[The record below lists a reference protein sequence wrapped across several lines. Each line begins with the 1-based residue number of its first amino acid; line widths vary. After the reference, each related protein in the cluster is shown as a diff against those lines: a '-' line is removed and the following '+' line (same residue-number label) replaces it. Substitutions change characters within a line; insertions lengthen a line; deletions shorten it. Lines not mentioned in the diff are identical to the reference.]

1 MNSAKKKLPSLEE
14 ELLKN
19 DCDCLCRAVARLL
32 QSSGSGLLSTDV
44 VRQDLASEVENHQSR
59 YIGFFHDEKALH
71 AWIESMKKEGEW
83 CDGRIAVRAAAH
95 LFGVPFVVFRK
106 CSPDQP
112 PSCFLPEYIGPGN
125 DKDLDPLCL
134 VLDEPGA
141 EQENYKPTGLEH
153 YNPLV
158 CKCEKTLLAIEDGP
172 IMPSLR
178 RLDAFEHLSKSAP
191 ADDLAAA
198 GGKQQNIKRSQ
209 APKVKKL
216 TERARPKKDKSA
228 KALLRGKR
236 DKDVGDVA
244 GEVDEKG
251 SVGDLPRNVEEF
263 KRKHPKAAPK
273 ENKDRKRKAKQDG
286 KGEKKKGPGRPKK
299 EEGILAKQDSA
310 GDGEAEAAPE
320 KKKKRKAR
328 TIEKDAKPE
337 SDVTAQPQKT
347 QKTTLTL
354 DGDFVQGALLTSDE
368 MGMCRKCESMVSR
381 ESALISGKKSP
392 YWVCKVCHARTQQL
406 KYALGKWPPENFKQL
421 DNEEKTA
428 FFKDIKE
435 ISGSKRLKMF
445 AEEWLKTVVVDVQG
459 KRYTNEY
466 LPMSVWKVRGFS
478 EEQIMACND
487 TMDHPLFG
495 QLYALSLLTKYVEHE
510 ERQERGEKT
519 TVTDDCVQGNGG
531 AMAAGK
537 EDRKM
542 ALEVIHINGLIN

>member
-14 ELLKN
+14 EQLKN
-19 DCDCLCRAVARLL
+19 DGDCLCRAVARLL

-59 YIGFFHDEKALH
+59 YIGFFHDEKALQ

-106 CSPDQP
+106 CNPDQP

-158 CKCEKTLLAIEDGP
+158 CKKQKDCSDLSPMLAIEDDP
-172 IMPSLR
+172 KMPSLR
-178 RLDAFEHLSKSAP
+178 RLDAFEYLSKSAP

-198 GGKQQNIKRSQ
+198 GRKQQKIKRSQ
-209 APKVKKL
+209 AKPSQERKEAAAPKVKQL
-216 TERARPKKDKSA
+216 TERAKPKKDKGA
-228 KALLRGKR
+228 KALLKGKR

-244 GEVDEKG
+244 GEVAEKG

-273 ENKDRKRKAKQDG
+273 DKKDRKRK
-286 KGEKKKGPGRPKK
+286 
-299 EEGILAKQDSA
+299 AKQDSA

-328 TIEKDAKPE
+328 TVEKDAKLE
-337 SDVTAQPQKT
+337 SDVTAAQRPSLRRQRSP
-347 QKTTLTL
+347 L
-354 DGDFVQGALLTSDE
+354 
-368 MGMCRKCESMVSR
+368 MV
-381 ESALISGKKSP
+381 ISS
-392 YWVCKVCHARTQQL
+392 
-406 KYALGKWPPENFKQL
+406 
-421 DNEEKTA
+421 
-428 FFKDIKE
+428 
-435 ISGSKRLKMF
+435 
-445 AEEWLKTVVVDVQG
+445 
-459 KRYTNEY
+459 
-466 LPMSVWKVRGFS
+466 KVR
-478 EEQIMACND
+478 C
-487 TMDHPLFG
+487 
-495 QLYALSLLTKYVEHE
+495 
-510 ERQERGEKT
+510 
-519 TVTDDCVQGNGG
+519 
-531 AMAAGK
+531 
-537 EDRKM
+537 
-542 ALEVIHINGLIN
+542 